1 MTFEPYNSKIYETKD
16 SDMRKD
22 NPFINSKSK
31 YEFLYKKMEKMFY
44 LLNRE
49 DLSEKTPKG
58 IRCYPT
64 QSFTPQA
71 KDRPR
76 SIPRTQNANEYYP
89 KINKTNNRLNNSFIG
104 TRNSSFLTDNMQ
116 EYEIIK
122 GPKNVVKSYYI
133 QEERQAEQN
142 ELHICE
148 ICKNK
153 SIIFL
158 FI

>member
-1 MTFEPYNSKIYETKD
+1 
-16 SDMRKD
+16 
-22 NPFINSKSK
+22 
-31 YEFLYKKMEKMFY
+31 MEKMFY

-49 DLSEKTPKG
+49 DLSEKTSKG

-64 QSFTPQA
+64 QPFTPQA

-76 SIPRTQNANEYYP
+76 SIPRTQNANEYYQ

-122 GPKNVVKSYYI
+122 GPKNVVKSYNI
-133 QEERQAEQN
+133 QEESQAEQN